1 MYEKILLPTD
11 GSDESMQA
19 VNHAEE
25 LADKFGA
32 EVHILHVADISKEAG
47 EPRIPSQVEAMR
59 DVGEEMV
66 NEVEEKFSEE
76 VKTTTE
82 VKVGIPHK
90 EINSYVEEKD
100 IDLITMGSH
109 GRSGLNR
116 MLLGSVTEKVL
127 RTCSV
132 PVLTIQSEE

>member
-1 MYEKILLPTD
+1 MYNKILLPTD

-32 EVHILHVADISKEAG
+32 EVHILHVADITKEAG

-59 DVGEEMV
+59 DVGEDIV
-66 NEVEEKFSEE
+66 DEVENDFENAH
-76 VKTTTE
+76 TE
-82 VKVGIPHK
+82 TSVKVGIPHQ
-90 EINSYVEEKD
+90 EINSYVEEED
-100 IDLITMGSH
+100 IDLVTMGSH

-132 PVLTIQSEE
+132 PVLTVQSEE